1 MSTATLP
8 VALPDIR
15 AARERIRDV
24 VIETPCPRALTL
36 PDICPGRLHLKLEN
50 LQRTGSFKDR
60 GSLNRLLDLD
70 DTQRDV
76 GVVTASAGNHAQ
88 AVAYHSQRLG
98 IPCTVVMPETA
109 PLVKVTR
116 TRAFGARVLQYGSV
130 LDDSA
135 IEARRLVEE
144 EGLTMVHPFDDPR
157 VIAGQGTMGL
167 EIVEQVPDVDT
178 IIVPIGGGGM
188 ISGIAVAAK
197 TLRPSV
203 RIIGVEVEA
212 APSARASRDAGEI
225 VKITSSDTIADGIAT
240 KRVGE
245 HTFPIIEELV
255 DDLVVV
261 GEEETA
267 RAVLMLLERQ
277 RMVVEGGGAVGLAA
291 LFGGQIETREGE
303 NVVLVLSGGNIDI
316 NRVARIIDRGL
327 VFDGRLA
334 RLMVR
339 VPDRPGSLAHLT
351 EIVADCG
358 ASVHEIVHRRS
369 FADISVG
376 DVGIVVHIETRDRE
390 HVDEVIAALEADGL
404 AVEEHN

>member
-1 MSTATLP
+1 MDTTTLS
-8 VALPDIR
+8 VGLGDVR
-15 AARERIRDV
+15 SARERIAGV
-24 VIETPCPRALTL
+24 VIDTPCPKALTL
-36 PDICPGRLHLKLEN
+36 DDVAGCRLHLKLEN

-70 DTQRDV
+70 ADQRAA

-88 AVAYHSQRLG
+88 AVACHAQRLG

-109 PLVKVTR
+109 PLVKLTR
-116 TRAFGARVLQYGSV
+116 TRAFGARVVQRGSI

-135 IEARRLVEE
+135 VEARRLVEE
-144 EGLTMVHPFDDPR
+144 EGLTMIHPFDDPR
-157 VIAGQGTMGL
+157 VIAGQGTIGI

-178 IIVPIGGGGM
+178 IVVPVGGGGL
-188 ISGIAVAAK
+188 ISGIAIAAK
-197 TLRPSV
+197 ALRPSV

-212 APSARASRDAGEI
+212 APSARASRDAGRI
-225 VKITSSDTIADGIAT
+225 VQISSSDTIADGIAT
-240 KRVGE
+240 KRVGD
-245 HTFPIIEELV
+245 HTFPIIEALV

-277 RMVVEGGGAVGLAA
+277 RMVVEGAGAVGLAA
-291 LFGGQIETREGE
+291 LLTGRIDVRRDETVAL
-303 NVVLVLSGGNIDI
+303 VVSGGNIDI

-327 VFDGRLA
+327 VFGGRLA

-339 VPDRPGSLAHLT
+339 VPDRPGSLAQLT
-351 EIVADCG
+351 RIVADCG

-376 DVGIVVHIETRDRE
+376 DVGIVLHVETRDRE
-390 HVDEVIAALEADGL
+390 HVEEVIDALGADGL
-404 AVEEHN
+404 VVEERS

>member
-1 MSTATLP
+1 VSIATLP
-8 VALPDIR
+8 VALDDVR
-15 AARERIRDV
+15 AARERIDDV
-24 VIETPCPRALTL
+24 VITTPCPKALVL
-36 PDICPGRLHLKLEN
+36 DDLAPCRLFLKLEN

-70 DTQRDV
+70 VAARAQ

-88 AVAYHSQRLG
+88 AVAYHAQRLG
-98 IPCTVVMPETA
+98 IPCTVVMPEQA

-116 TRAFGARVLQYGSV
+116 TRAFGSRVIQYGSV

-135 IEARRLVEE
+135 IEARRLAAEE
-144 EGLTMVHPFDDPR
+144 RLTMIHPFDDPR

-167 EIVEQVPDVDT
+167 EILEQVPDVDT
-178 IIVPIGGGGM
+178 IVVPIGGGGM
-188 ISGIAVAAK
+188 ISGIAIAAK
-197 TLRPSV
+197 ALKPSIRV
-203 RIIGVEVEA
+203 IGVEIDA

-225 VKITSSDTIADGIAT
+225 VSITSQDTIADGIAV

-245 HTFPIIEELV
+245 HTFPIIEALV

-267 RAVLMLLERQ
+267 RAILMLLERQ

-291 LFGGQIETREGE
+291 LASGKIQVRPDET
-303 NVVLVLSGGNIDI
+303 VVLVLCGGNIDI

-334 RLMVR
+334 RLQVR
-339 VPDRPGSLAHLT
+339 VPDRPGSLARLT
-351 EIVADCG
+351 RVVASCG
-358 ASVHEIVHRRS
+358 ASVQEIVHRRS

-376 DVGIVVHIETRDRE
+376 EVGIVIHLETRDRA
-390 HVDEVIAALEADGL
+390 HVEEVMAALEAEGL
-404 AVEEHN
+404 AVEEQS

>member
-1 MSTATLP
+1 MSTATLA
-8 VALPDIR
+8 VDLPDIR

-24 VIETPCPRALTL
+24 VIETPCPHALAL
-36 PDICPGRLHLKLEN
+36 PDVCSGRLYLKLEN

-70 DTQRDV
+70 EDQRRA

-88 AVAYHSQRLG
+88 AVAYHAQRLG
-98 IPCTVVMPETA
+98 IPCTVVMPQTA

-116 TRAFGARVLQYGSV
+116 TRAFGARVLQYGKV

-135 IEARRLVEE
+135 VEAGILAEE
-144 EGLTMVHPFDDPR
+144 KGYTMVHPFDDPR

-188 ISGIAVAAK
+188 ISGIAVAVKA
-197 TLRPSV
+197 LRPSV

-240 KRVGE
+240 KRVGDN
-245 HTFPIIEELV
+245 TFPIIEELV

-267 RAVLMLLERQ
+267 QAVLMLLERQ

-291 LFGGQIETREGE
+291 LSTGHIQVREGE

-316 NRVARIIDRGL
+316 NRVARVIDRGL

-339 VPDRPGSLAHLT
+339 VPDRPGSLAQLT
-351 EIVADCG
+351 EIVAECG
-358 ASVHEIVHRRS
+358 ASVQEIVHRRS

-376 DVGIVVHIETRDRE
+376 HVGIVVHIETRDRE
-390 HVDEVIAALEADGL
+390 HVDEVIAALEAEGL
-404 AVEEHN
+404 AVEEQN

>member
-1 MSTATLP
+1 VDTTTLP
-8 VALPDIR
+8 IGLDEIR
-15 AARERIRDV
+15 AARERIGDV
-24 VIETPCPRALTL
+24 VIDTPCPRALTL
-36 PDICPGRLHLKLEN
+36 HDVAPCRLYLKLEN

-70 DTQRDV
+70 DAERAT

-88 AVAYHSQRLG
+88 AVAYHAQRLG
-98 IPCTVVMPETA
+98 IPCTVVMPEHA

-116 TRAFGARVLQYGSV
+116 TLAFGARVLQHGSV

-135 IEARRLVEE
+135 VEARRLVEE

-167 EIVEQVPDVDT
+167 EILEQVPDVDT
-178 IIVPIGGGGM
+178 IVVPVGGGGM
-188 ISGIAVAAK
+188 ISGIAIAARA
-197 TLRPSV
+197 LRPSV
-203 RIIGVEVEA
+203 RIIGVEVA
-212 APSARASRDAGEI
+212 AAASARASRDAGEI

-240 KRVGE
+240 KRVGDN
-245 HTFPIIEELV
+245 TFPIIEALV

-291 LFGGQIETREGE
+291 LITGQIHTRADET
-303 NVVLVLSGGNIDI
+303 VVLVLSGGNIDV

-339 VPDRPGSLAHLT
+339 VPDRPGSLAQLT
-351 EIVADCG
+351 RIVARCG
-358 ASVHEIVHRRS
+358 ASVQEIVHRRS

-376 DVGIVVHIETRDRE
+376 YVGIVVHVETRDRD
-390 HVDEVIAALEADGL
+390 HVEEVMAALESEGL
-404 AVEEHN
+404 AVEERS

>member
-1 MSTATLP
+1 MATATLS
-8 VALPDIR
+8 VGIDDIR
-15 AARERIRDV
+15 AARERIDDV
-24 VIETPCPRALTL
+24 VISTPCPRALTL
-36 PDICPGRLHLKLEN
+36 DDVAPCRLFLKLEN

-60 GSLNRLLDLD
+60 GSLNRMLDLSD
-70 DTQRDV
+70 DARRQ

-88 AVAYHSQRLG
+88 AVAYHAQRLG
-98 IPCTVVMPETA
+98 IPCTVVMPEIA

-116 TRAFGARVLQYGSV
+116 TRAFGARVLQYGNV

-144 EGLTMVHPFDDPR
+144 QGLTMVHPFDDPR

-167 EIVEQVPDVDT
+167 EIVEQAPDVDT
-178 IIVPIGGGGM
+178 IVVPIGGGGM
-188 ISGIAVAAK
+188 ISGIAIAAK
-197 TLRPSV
+197 ALKPSIRV
-203 RIIGVEVEA
+203 IGVEIDA

-225 VKITSSDTIADGIAT
+225 VKITSNETIADGIAT
-240 KRVGE
+240 KRVGD
-245 HTFPIIEELV
+245 HTFPIIEALV

-277 RMVVEGGGAVGLAA
+277 RTVVEGGGAVGLAA
-291 LFGGQIETREGE
+291 LLTGQISVRQGE
-303 NVVLVLSGGNIDI
+303 NVALVLSGGNIDI

-327 VFDGRLA
+327 VFGGRLA

-339 VPDRPGSLAHLT
+339 VPDRPGSLARLT
-351 EIVADCG
+351 RIVASCG

-376 DVGIVVHIETRDRE
+376 DVGIVVHVETRDRE
-390 HVDEVIAALEADGL
+390 HIDEVIATLEADGL
-404 AVEEHN
+404 AVEERS

>member
-167 EIVEQVPDVDT
+167 EIVD
-178 IIVPIGGGGM
+178 
-188 ISGIAVAAK
+188 
-197 TLRPSV
+197 
-203 RIIGVEVEA
+203 
-212 APSARASRDAGEI
+212 
-225 VKITSSDTIADGIAT
+225 
-240 KRVGE
+240 
-245 HTFPIIEELV
+245 
-255 DDLVVV
+255 
-261 GEEETA
+261 
-267 RAVLMLLERQ
+267 
-277 RMVVEGGGAVGLAA
+277 
-291 LFGGQIETREGE
+291 
-303 NVVLVLSGGNIDI
+303 
-316 NRVARIIDRGL
+316 
-327 VFDGRLA
+327 
-334 RLMVR
+334 
-339 VPDRPGSLAHLT
+339 
-351 EIVADCG
+351 
-358 ASVHEIVHRRS
+358 
-369 FADISVG
+369 
-376 DVGIVVHIETRDRE
+376 
-390 HVDEVIAALEADGL
+390 
-404 AVEEHN
+404 